1 MFHSYLYHGKSKGL
15 SSKIA
20 WPIIASLV
28 RGMMVVNKPQN
39 VVTGWCEAPPPCCDP
54 CRENYGKC
62 SSNWLMTA
70 HRDLPREKRRTGN
83 FRRIAIPTQKKCFN
97 IVLTKKVLKVFEFSI
112 FPKLHFSKNVTCHF
126 FSGQITKKNKNEQNN
141 KMCSASPNKVFQ
153 KPTDSPTARKDKNQK
168 AVIYKTRCLHFLPN
182 VLLWKL
188 TWTLQNDGFQ
198 QESPFAGVYFQGHVS
213 F

>member
-1 MFHSYLYHGKSKGL
+1 MLREYV
-15 SSKIA
+15 I
-20 WPIIASLV
+20 
-28 RGMMVVNKPQN
+28 
-39 VVTGWCEAPPPCCDP
+39 TGWCKAPPPCCDP

-70 HRDLPREKRRTGN
+70 HRKRRTGN
-83 FRRIAIPTQKKCFN
+83 FRRIAIPTQKTCFN

-112 FPKLHFSKNVTCHF
+112 FPKFHFSKNVTCHF
-126 FSGQITKKNKNEQNN
+126 FSGQITKKNKNEQNS